1 MRLPQEICVGDTAE
15 THHRESHKTSVRK
28 RSVFRFL
35 FIFRTGDRS
44 PYGKH
49 CRRKKGSPPSLKDCP
64 DERLDRRRIPPR
76 RRSSLRYAP
85 PGQRSFRTVLSSV
98 DRKFSLFPSCFSC
111 LQHSIFFS
119 FCQGVFS
126 YKTKHPDEEFPR
138 KAEITDP
145 ACFFCRQDL
154 LIPEDRRPHPAF
166 RGRRHPTC
174 L

>member
-1 MRLPQEICVGDTAE
+1 MHKVLCGFRRKFVSE
-15 THHRESHKTSVRK
+15 TQRRHITVKVTK
-28 RSVFRFL
+28 LRSGNDPFSDFL

-119 FCQGVFS
+119 FVKAFFHIKRSTRTKNFPEKRRSRILLVF
-126 YKTKHPDEEFPR
+126 FAVR
-138 KAEITDP
+138 
-145 ACFFCRQDL
+145 
-154 LIPEDRRPHPAF
+154 
-166 RGRRHPTC
+166 TC
-174 L
+174 